1 MNQSDHSTGKPTV
14 DKSDK
19 SRRAL
24 KLTKAFECLMP
35 KALQT
40 SEESIQKEIHRPKTE
55 SEGLQR
61 KNLEGM
67 LWSF

>member
-40 SEESIQKEIHRPKTE
+40 SEESI
-55 SEGLQR
+55 
-61 KNLEGM
+61 
-67 LWSF
+67 